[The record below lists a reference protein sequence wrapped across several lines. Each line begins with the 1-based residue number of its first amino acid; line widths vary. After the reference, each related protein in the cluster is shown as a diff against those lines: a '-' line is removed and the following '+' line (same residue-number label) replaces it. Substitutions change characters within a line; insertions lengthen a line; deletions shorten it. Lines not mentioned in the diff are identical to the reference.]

1 MPNEIKFW
9 VISVTYGYNCID
21 EYGAWASKNPLDAGL
36 LPNDFFMEADESL
49 WESYSYVVTGWDN
62 EEIEGDTEEE
72 REECLE
78 QIREDFMSEISYDCK
93 EEEPEA
99 ADQFT
104 IVYDER
110 EHD

>member
-9 VISVTYGYNCID
+9 VISVTYGYNCTQ

-36 LPNDFFMEADESL
+36 ISDEFLAQADESL

-62 EEIEGDTEEE
+62 EQIEGDTEEE
-72 REECLE
+72 REECLA
-78 QIREDFMSEISYDCK
+78 QIREDFMCDISYDC
-93 EEEPEA
+93 EEVDPEE
-99 ADQFT
+99 ADQFE
-104 IVYDER
+104 IIYDER